1 MTEPKIRGVGDRK
14 TKRVIAN
21 VDIKDGD
28 IVADNLMA
36 RIVKKFLVK
45 TQDNRYKRI
54 INTHSDKKI
63 LLDHAP
69 KQIYGRIVS
78 SIEVGPTNPANV
90 FLVPVKIV
98 EAVKK
103 GETDRIFFKLQ
114 AYDDIRKD
122 DKIILDDRLSTTN
135 ARLVADL
142 YDKDLTKDATYKQTN
157 KYCDNVEPLLD
168 PHDNTINQN
177 NPYKERRDEN
187 QNKRKAF
194 RSRTDLTDKEKEY
207 RKGKVSTVQAAES
220 SLRQTEDRP
229 SPMSPPPSL
238 PRPPSPVVASSST
251 QQQSAKPKKTQP
263 KEKTTRRKQQPTQQ
277 EKIETLAKKTR
288 LSELK
293 TLLNVERGGA
303 RGNSDKLKEQEKKS
317 DDKLYFAQLIVE
329 SREKKSMDA
338 EDVSNLGRRIR
349 KPVMSQPKKTKE
361 RKGGAL
367 NVQKKIISKDKKRKT
382 PAKTS
387 MRKPNY
393 GKTSKKQR
401 VVKGGNSPF
410 RLAYKME
417 ARQLRRMRKD
427 KEEAINKRQQK
438 GGALKKPMLSKKG
451 VPKTGRRKVVKG
463 GKIGLGRKIH
473 AYNEYRLGKNTSIL
487 HPEQKIKH
495 YYKAAKL
502 MNKITPKM
510 AKRLDQAKR
519 AYDVAPEALGA
530 LGNIAEAVKAT
541 KNTYK
546 DFKTGQKGSLEKGT
560 HPFYIH
566 RDQKGGALG
575 VEKSNDQMNAT
586 FSERNQDSAQLA
598 QQKKRHLIG
607 IPNPFS
613 LPQEQHTM
621 GGTY

>member
-122 DKIILDDRLSTTN
+122 EKIILDDRLSTTN

-168 PHDNTINQN
+168 PHDTTINQN

-194 RSRTDLTDKEKEY
+194 RSRTDLGDKEKEY
-207 RKGKVSTVQAAES
+207 RKGKVSTVQAAERS
-220 SLRQTEDRP
+220 NQQVEQRP
-229 SPMSPPPSL
+229 SAMSPPLSSAD
-238 PRPPSPVVASSST
+238 RPPSPSSDRPVEASSST
-251 QQQSAKPKKTQP
+251 KQQQ
-263 KEKTTRRKQQPTQQ
+263 EKTKETTRIKQQPTQQ
-277 EKIETLAKKTR
+277 KKIETLAEKTR

-293 TLLNVERGGA
+293 TLLNVERGGKRS
-303 RGNSDKLKEQEKKS
+303 RGGNRDKLTEPEKKS
-317 DDKLYFAQLIVE
+317 SDKLYFAQLIVE

-338 EDVSNLGRRIR
+338 EDVSNFRRRIR
-349 KPVMSQPKKTKE
+349 RPVMSQT
-361 RKGGAL
+361 RKPNDLTGKGL
-367 NVQKKIISKDKKRKT
+367 NVQKKIISKDKKRKK

-393 GKTSKKQR
+393 GKTSKKER
-401 VVKGGNSPF
+401 VVKGGNVGLKIEAQRLKEF
-410 RLAYKME
+410 RKHREEFMK
-417 ARQLRRMRKD
+417 RK
-427 KEEAINKRQQK
+427 QQK
-438 GGALKKPMLSKKG
+438 GGALRKPMLSKKG

-473 AYNEYRLGKNTSIL
+473 AYNEYRMGKNTSIL
-487 HPEQKIKH
+487 HPQQKIRH

-586 FSERNQDSAQLA
+586 FSERNKDSAQLA
-598 QQKKRHLIG
+598 QHKKRHLIG